1 MEAISPW
8 AISAGNTFSDD
19 GISFLFEKTLGRL
32 DFRAHLTSDS
42 LWMLVDNDLG
52 GRIAFRLAYNPA
64 ADFELKQIAEEAGE
78 VSFVLSSSI
87 GRITVLLKI
96 GLEPEPLLQYTTTLK
111 PKHDLFIP
119 FWPRDIVITGKKG
132 HPENTAGKIH
142 VSQEGTRSGLLY
154 FSLTRPKAGSVMY
167 MQDLSALAEY
177 NQQTETSGGGVVGG
191 QWPELGFCL
200 PPAIKKPLKANRNV
214 IVSSALVIFSE
225 DVPADESAIVRQY
238 LDLMSKLYLNLPK
251 PATEYNDWPDILKK
265 GLKDL
270 IESPG
275 CWSQLAGHRY
285 LNPYVSDY
293 ESPPEIMVQLAV
305 LLPLVDYS
313 EWSGEEIEIMRFI
326 REGLPTFYDEKLR
339 TIKRW
344 LPAAEDKLTGDEEQ
358 KQPNVMDSWYLH
370 HPLLNLSRLAL
381 KGDQVAE
388 TLFLDSLEYA
398 IKVAHHFR
406 YKWPVFYDMETL
418 ETVKAETK
426 PGEGGEKDVAGIYAH
441 VMLQAYDLTG
451 EKRYLKEAEKAARTL
466 PGLGFKLFYQA
477 NNTTFT
483 AGALVRLFKITKNQK
498 YLDLSYLAI
507 ANVMKNVQLW
517 DCNYGYG
524 KHFPT
529 FFALFPLADAPYTAV
544 YEEQEVFC
552 AMHDYLK
559 QAEGIEILPSISL
572 LLAEFIRYLI
582 HRAVYYYPP
591 VLPRE
596 MLSDEVKTG
605 EVDPNLWI
613 ALEDLHDGW
622 EKSGE
627 VGQEVYG
634 AGNAF
639 GILPRHYIRVPGKE
653 FLVFTDYPRTNTI
666 VKKDAV
672 SFMVLGDQR
681 LRSKIRVISPQG
693 QKLPKFSVKGERQGE
708 LVPKP
713 DESGCMEYEL
723 YGAQKVKISW
733 T

>member
-1 MEAISPW
+1 MTAISPW
-8 AISAGNTFSDD
+8 AISAGYTFSDEQ
-19 GISFLFEKTLGRL
+19 ITFLFEKKLGNL

-42 LWMLVDNDLG
+42 LWMLVDNTLG
-52 GRIAFRLAYNPA
+52 GRMAFRLAYSPG
-64 ADFELKQIAEEAGE
+64 ADFELKNISEKAGE
-78 VSFVLSSSI
+78 LSFKLSSGI
-87 GRITVLLKI
+87 GKISVLMRIALT
-96 GLEPEPLLQYTTTLK
+96 PEPLLQYTTSLT
-111 PKHDLFIP
+111 PKQDLFIP
-119 FWPRDIVITGKKG
+119 FWPRDIVITGKSGK
-132 HPENTAGKIH
+132 PENTAGKVH

-167 MQDLSALAEY
+167 LQDLPALADY

-200 PPAIKKPLKANRNV
+200 PPAIDKPLKANIPVV
-214 IVSSALVIFSE
+214 ISSALVIFSE
-225 DVPADESAIVRQY
+225 EVPEDEPAMVRQF
-238 LDLMSKLYLNLPK
+238 LELMSKLYLRMPK
-251 PATEYNDWPDILKK
+251 PPTEYNDWPDILKK

-275 CWSQLAGHRY
+275 CWSQVEGHRY

-313 EWSGEEIEIMRFI
+313 EWSGKEIEIVKFI
-326 REGLPTFYDEKLR
+326 REGLPAFYDKKLGV
-339 TIKRW
+339 IKRW
-344 LPAAEDKLTGDEEQ
+344 LPAAEDKLTGEEEQ

-381 KGDQVAE
+381 KGDKIAE
-388 TLFLDSLEYA
+388 TLFLDSLDYA
-398 IKVAHHFR
+398 TKVAHHFK
-406 YKWPVFYDMETL
+406 YKWPVFYQMETL
-418 ETVKAETK
+418 EVIKAETK
-426 PGEGGEKDVAGIYAH
+426 PGEGGEKDVAGIYLH
-441 VMLQAYDLTG
+441 VMLQAYELTD
-451 EKRYLKEAEKAARTL
+451 EKKYLKEAEKSAQTL
-466 PGLGFKLFYQA
+466 SGLGFNLFYQA
-477 NNTTFT
+477 NNTAFT
-483 AGALVRLFKITKNQK
+483 AGALLRLFKITKNQV
-498 YLDLSYLAI
+498 YLDLSYLAL

-529 FFALFPLADAPYTAV
+529 FFAVFPLGDAPYTAV
-544 YEEQEVFC
+544 YEEQEVFS
-552 AMHDYLK
+552 ALHDYLK
-559 QAEGIEILPSISL
+559 HAEGTEILPSVSL

-591 VLPRE
+591 VLPKE
-596 MLSDEVKTG
+596 MLSEEVKTG
-605 EVDPNLWI
+605 EVDPSLWI

-639 GILPRHYIRVPGKE
+639 GILPRHYIRIPGKE
-653 FLVFTDYPRTNTI
+653 FLIFTDYPRSNTI
-666 VKKDAV
+666 VKKNAV
-672 SFMVLGDQR
+672 SFTVLGDQR
-681 LRSKIRVISPQG
+681 LTSKLRVISLEG
-693 QKLPKFSVKGERQGE
+693 KRLPKFSVKGERQGE

-713 DESGCMEYEL
+713 DDSGCIEYEV
-723 YGAQKVKISW
+723 YGAQKVTISW
-733 T
+733 K